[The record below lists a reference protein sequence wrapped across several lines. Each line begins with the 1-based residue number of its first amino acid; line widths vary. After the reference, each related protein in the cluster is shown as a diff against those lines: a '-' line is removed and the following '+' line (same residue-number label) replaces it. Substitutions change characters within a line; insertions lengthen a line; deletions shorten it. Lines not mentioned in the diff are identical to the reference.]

1 MTFLFN
7 KENYRRIKREFTDK
21 HLQAGERQT
30 ARMREVEGRVPEI
43 AQVNRALSETGM
55 KIFRA
60 ALGGKEGLEARIAAL
75 QKENEELLAA
85 REEMLV
91 CAGYPADYL
100 CLQYECKDCRDT
112 GFVENGTKLCH
123 CMRRAL
129 ILAGYASSGIGAL
142 LQKQTFEN
150 FSLSYYTDPADRRI
164 MEENLETAKR
174 YVNGFSAEKAQNL
187 LFFGQTGLGKTH
199 LSTAIAKALIDR
211 GFDVVYETAQNVFS
225 DFEDERFNRAYN
237 TGAEEKK
244 TDRYFACELLIID
257 DLGAELSNQ
266 FTASCLYNLINN
278 RMNRGASTVISTNL
292 THPEIEKRYT
302 QRVLSRLLGNYRNMK
317 FVGRDV
323 RMLKIAKM

>member
-1 MTFLFN
+1 
-7 KENYRRIKREFTDK
+7 
-21 HLQAGERQT
+21 
-30 ARMREVEGRVPEI
+30 MREVESRVPAI
-43 AQVNRALSETGM
+43 AEVNRALSATGM

-60 ALGGKEGLEARIAAL
+60 ALGGTAGLDERMKVL
-75 QKENEELLAA
+75 QAENEDLLSA
-85 REEMLV
+85 RGDMLV
-91 CAGYPADYL
+91 RAGYPRDYL
-100 CLQYECKDCRDT
+100 NLQYECADCRDT
-112 GFVENGTKLCH
+112 GFCENGTKLCH

-129 ILAGYASSGIGAL
+129 ILAGYESSGIGAL
-142 LQKQTFEN
+142 LGKQTFEN
-150 FSLSYYTDPADRRI
+150 FSLDYYTDPADRRV
-164 MEENLETAKR
+164 MEENLSAAQR
-174 YVNGFSAEKAQNL
+174 YVDTFSSEKSQNL

-199 LSTAIAKALIDR
+199 LSTSIAKALIDR

-278 RMNRGASTVISTNL
+278 RMNCGKSTMISTNL

-317 FVGRDV
+317 FVGRDI
-323 RMLKIAKM
+323 RMLKIAKS